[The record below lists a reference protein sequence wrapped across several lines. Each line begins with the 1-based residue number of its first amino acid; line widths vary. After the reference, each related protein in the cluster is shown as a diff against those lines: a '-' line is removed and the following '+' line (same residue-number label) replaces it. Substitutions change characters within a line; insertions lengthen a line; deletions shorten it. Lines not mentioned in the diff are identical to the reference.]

1 MSNKF
6 TFNYVKISYLVFFLF
21 LLNICEVVAS
31 EVLNKARFD
40 QFVAEIEQL
49 KDNNPSKAFHELEK
63 QIIHIHLLSI
73 EQQLVFYKLQTE
85 LFVEQARYQQAQEIA
100 DEALKLARELSTP
113 SIVTTE
119 LLYARGFSHESLG
132 DYTSAR
138 EDYLNGFEIANSL
151 KNQKFVATGLI
162 NLGAL
167 DYLMEKF
174 DRALI
179 MFNDALAIANKIQD
193 SELLGFINTEL
204 GILYDYLNQKEKSLT
219 FYQKAKQ
226 HYLDAG
232 KNQYAYNTMRNIAQH
247 YSSIEQYEKAI
258 EAYKEV
264 LADIDKIS
272 NNELIASVYVG
283 LAWAHARKKNKNPEA
298 SYQYMRM
305 ASNYIE
311 DAEQADIPINH
322 ALNQA
327 YLFFELARFEDAL
340 LALDKAS
347 EYMEPYQNS
356 NHRAVANNA
365 KLDLLYLKGELH
377 YQLKQYKK
385 ASDAQNAL
393 IEFVT
398 HLLKKSNVDEVE
410 DLRMRY
416 ESQQADIEKQLL
428 QQKESVQALMLSET
442 QRTVESRQWFIVF
455 FGIVALMLGW
465 ILIKIA
471 SGQRKLLHATRTDSL
486 TGVANRRHIIEQ
498 VEKAFLAATQQG
510 TPLSLFMVDVDD
522 FKKIND
528 QCGHKV
534 GDQVLTR
541 IALIGQALMRE
552 TDTFGRYG
560 GEEFIAVLPGVAS
573 TQVNTIAERLRKQV
587 AESRW
592 KHNSSATV
600 TLSIGVVSLN
610 QGNYTSS
617 QALLKKADQ
626 LLYKA
631 KHQGKDKVFC
641 DE

>member
-1 MSNKF
+1 MSDQF
-6 TFNYVKISYLVFFLF
+6 TFNYVKISSLVFLLF
-21 LLNICEVVAS
+21 LLNFCKVNADEMLDSAS
-31 EVLNKARFD
+31 FD
-40 QFVAEIEQL
+40 KFVAKIEQL
-49 KDNNPSKAFHELEK
+49 KDEDPTEAYYELEK
-63 QIIHIHLLSI
+63 QISHLHTLSI

-85 LFVEQARYQQAQEIA
+85 LFVDQAQYQQAKEVA
-100 DEALKLARELSTP
+100 DKALKLARKLSNP

-119 LLYARGFSHESLG
+119 LLYARGFSLESLG
-132 DYTSAR
+132 DFTSAR
-138 EDYLNGFEIANSL
+138 QDYLNGFEVANSL
-151 KNQKFVATGLI
+151 KNQKFVAMGLI

-179 MFNDALAIANKIQD
+179 MFNDALAIANKIKE
-193 SELLGFINTEL
+193 SELLGFINNEL
-204 GILYDYLNQKEKSLT
+204 GILYDFINQKDKSLI

-226 HYLDAG
+226 HYIDAG
-232 KNQYAYNTMRNIAQH
+232 KHQYVYNTIRNIAQH
-247 YSSIEQYEKAI
+247 YSSTEQYENAI
-258 EAYKEV
+258 ETYQELLSDV
-264 LADIDKIS
+264 DKIR

-283 LAWAHARKKNKNPEA
+283 LAWAHARKKDKNSEA

-305 ASNYIE
+305 ATKYLE
-311 DAEQADIPINH
+311 DAEQANIPINH

-327 YLFFELARFEDAL
+327 YLFFELERFQEAL
-340 LALDKAS
+340 IALNRAS
-347 EYMEPYQNS
+347 EHIKRYKNSEQNT
-356 NHRAVANNA
+356 VANNA
-365 KLDLLYLKGELH
+365 KLDFLYLKGELH
-377 YQLKQYKK
+377 YQLKQYKD
-385 ASDAQNAL
+385 ANEAQNLL

-398 HLLKKSNVDEVE
+398 HLLEQSNVDEVE

-416 ESQQADIEKQLL
+416 ESQQADLEKQLL
-428 QQKESVQALMLSET
+428 EQKESVQALMLSET
-442 QRTVESRQWFIVF
+442 QRTVENRQWFIVF
-455 FGIVALMLGW
+455 FGIVALILGW

-498 VEKAFLAATQQG
+498 VEKAFHTATEQG
-510 TPLSLFMVDVDD
+510 TPLSLFMVDIDD

-528 QCGHKV
+528 QFGHKV
-534 GDQVLTR
+534 GDQVLAR

-573 TQVNTIAERLRKQV
+573 SQVNTIAERLRKQV
-587 AESRW
+587 AESTW
-592 KHNSSATV
+592 EHNRTATI
-600 TLSIGVVSLN
+600 TLSIGVVSLH

-617 QALLKKADQ
+617 QTLLKKADQ

>member
-49 KDNNPSKAFHELEK
+49 KDNNPSKAYHELEK